1 MACRNAPINL
11 FFLLEKAEEKV
22 VHNRY
27 PILIGEYGNIISL
40 FLIKSW
46 CTSRKNLLPVYL
58 NAKKMQFWQKR
69 VLFCSSCAD
78 RSGAIKAINCK
89 RARGSY
95 FILFCGLIIDRSN
108 KKKEKVMN

>member
-58 NAKKMQFWQKR
+58 DARKCNYGK
-69 VLFCSSCAD
+69 
-78 RSGAIKAINCK
+78 SGSFSVQVAPTEVV
-89 RARGSY
+89 R
-95 FILFCGLIIDRSN
+95 
-108 KKKEKVMN
+108 